1 MKKILT
7 LAVAAMLIS
16 GVSFADG
23 GKKCD
28 KDKKCCKK
36 EGKCCKDKKDSK
48 GKTTTVK
55 A

>member
-28 KDKKCCKK
+28 KKCCKK
-36 EGKCCKDKKDSK
+36 EGKCSKDKKDSK
-48 GKTTTVK
+48 GKTTTAK